1 MSREIISR
9 ENSFEVDA
17 IVITGL
23 IYIEDL
29 SCTQEI
35 VRNIKCNV
43 KRLRFQEN
51 EK

>member
-9 ENSFEVDA
+9 ENSFEVDT
-17 IVITGL
+17 IMITGL

-29 SCTQEI
+29 CVQET
-35 VRNIKCNV
+35 VRNIKCNMT
-43 KRLRFQEN
+43 RLRFQEN